1 MNKRAFQL
9 NKSFFKNI
17 LTFFNVDKEYFIY
30 LIDNK
35 LMLFIFMKTDYF
47 KISFLI
53 SIIVG
58 IVGTFVI
65 IEGGSQGNNL
75 LIVALLSMIIY
86 AVLGIIEVH
95 NTSRSYNSKLLW
107 TVGFIIFSAF
117 TALLWLVNRKT
128 KRRVLY

>member
-1 MNKRAFQL
+1 
-9 NKSFFKNI
+9 
-17 LTFFNVDKEYFIY
+17 
-30 LIDNK
+30 
-35 LMLFIFMKTDYF
+35 MLFIFMKTDYF